1 MSNAAKFCERSA
13 ESDNGD
19 ALQVRAAGGHGD
31 HVISALRPEQ
41 ETLRISQKSGN
52 ENKYELILTIQLL
65 SRRKGYLRTLLTAIL
80 RKRKTLAARVWT
92 RVLWSP
98 HSSSFR
104 LLQLN
109 TTPNQLVALRS
120 SGRSLGLQPAAQPEW
135 GGGAGAGW
143 NMRVPQKQDRTSG
156 RGQHSCLAGLVVVES
171 PSLCSCFAHVDLV
184 DADIK
189 PATGWDLHGDFYH
202 RAVTFI
208 WVLLRSLISQNKH
221 RHTKPIWVLLA
232 GPDVEPG
239 RCPDLTAAS
248 FLPIMPCCGRTDV
261 FAPSA
266 AASSEDRVCCP
277 SSRWLQVSGSVTEA
291 NVPQQRELTPARK
304 PLDSLLFIELELEE
318 PGEEPKLRA
327 APPAHTPNTNT
338 SQSRGEGEKVGQK
351 HQKQAQRRLRSNG

>member
-120 SGRSLGLQPAAQPEW
+120 SGRSLGLQPAAQPEGEGR
-135 GGGAGAGW
+135 GGG
-143 NMRVPQKQDRTSG
+143 RR
-156 RGQHSCLAGLVVVES
+156 R
-171 PSLCSCFAHVDLV
+171 
-184 DADIK
+184 
-189 PATGWDLHGDFYH
+189 
-202 RAVTFI
+202 
-208 WVLLRSLISQNKH
+208 
-221 RHTKPIWVLLA
+221 
-232 GPDVEPG
+232 
-239 RCPDLTAAS
+239 
-248 FLPIMPCCGRTDV
+248 
-261 FAPSA
+261 
-266 AASSEDRVCCP
+266 
-277 SSRWLQVSGSVTEA
+277 RW
-291 NVPQQRELTPARK
+291 RR
-304 PLDSLLFIELELEE
+304 
-318 PGEEPKLRA
+318 
-327 APPAHTPNTNT
+327 
-338 SQSRGEGEKVGQK
+338 RGEQEQDGTCVSHRNRTE
-351 HQKQAQRRLRSNG
+351 LRVVANIHV